1 MAECAAALGVV
12 SSVLTIYE
20 NCIKLYDTIQTGR
33 SHGKDLSKL
42 ELKLQVEKWR
52 LLAWGRSFGLVPNG
66 ELSQSRSKPF
76 DRRLNEEPVRQ
87 MIEGIFCN
95 IQDIL
100 QDTDGLRKRYGLR
113 ICDEK
118 TMVQQQSGS
127 LLPFESV
134 YRKYHEKITRRQKN
148 TSFSGTIRW
157 AIGDCQK
164 FSELVN
170 DLHGWNDDL
179 QNVTASFQSLQA
191 QRESLA
197 FDVESVADEE
207 SLQAIAEV
215 CSEDNS
221 EIASIAQDRL
231 RTLESASVRD
241 GASVFSDHVN
251 PISDAAFESIK
262 ATFQIPMTS
271 SSATPAIG
279 NVNSVGDKNVEV
291 VKGKPLQEQLD
302 LLSATFTGIK
312 GWILASL
319 HQIALRRGSLAQSMS
334 LNFSEVFLEFHRH
347 LELLNSENKLF
358 LVDIEKLGIVRTQ
371 RLRAYLSRGFHI
383 AHVVKSLKTRLEN
396 LPSTEDKH
404 FFDCKS
410 TEWTDIEG
418 TMTDLTCQILH
429 DMDII
434 KSCMDSKLKVRLI
447 PRSSS
452 MALNTPQQPATSSR
466 MTKYDSMNERDPG
479 DDETETRV
487 ESCLDCEVDTDIRQY
502 PQYLYI
508 PRNNSSTTADDNRV
522 VRLSLDARNLKQYPH
537 FALIMC
543 PNSKLCP
550 ISLKK
555 GSPQF
560 LALHLLA
567 KFVVQSS
574 DLEAYWIAF
583 GCLPASFSTAR
594 RVVESINATRKTQLL
609 VIAITFEKSLLS
621 GPPDLKAEMRRQL
634 AGASLIDYLDDQT
647 TIKVYALD
655 IGRAS
660 AYKNV
665 NRTSLVPALYS
676 LTPLIY
682 TKRSLM
688 IFLKD
693 SVPTIQS
700 PTEMAPDRRLDDH
713 QSSPGY
719 NIDSVIPVNMEPPH
733 PVKIDRWKL
742 EQAYLD
748 LGPKK
753 RPPTLRRVK
762 LKSGS
767 NIEDKPESRKFKS
780 GSSEL

>member
-1 MAECAAALGVV
+1 
-12 SSVLTIYE
+12 
-20 NCIKLYDTIQTGR
+20 
-33 SHGKDLSKL
+33 
-42 ELKLQVEKWR
+42 
-52 LLAWGRSFGLVPNG
+52 
-66 ELSQSRSKPF
+66 
-76 DRRLNEEPVRQ
+76 

-179 QNVTASFQSLQA
+179 QNVTASFQSLQV

-231 RTLESASVRD
+231 RTLEFASVRD
-241 GASVFSDHVN
+241 GASVFSDQVN
-251 PISDAAFESIK
+251 PVGDAAFEPAQ
-262 ATFQIPMTS
+262 ATSQIPTTS
-271 SSATPAIG
+271 SLATPAISS
-279 NVNSVGDKNVEV
+279 VDVVGDKNIEAI
-291 VKGKPLQEQLD
+291 KGNPAQVRLD
-302 LLSATFTGIK
+302 MPSATLQGILGK
-312 GWILASL
+312 ILSRLRQA
-319 HQIALRRGSLAQSMS
+319 ALPIETSEPLAQPML
-334 LNFSEVFLEFHRH
+334 LNFSEVLKKFHRRLEQLNIGNQLGFLEIEA
-347 LELLNSENKLF
+347 LEN
-358 LVDIEKLGIVRTQ
+358 VRKE
-371 RLRAYLSRGFHI
+371 RLRACLSR
-383 AHVVKSLKTRLEN
+383 SLDIVHDIELLKARLNDLSRAEGRHSFDGEN
-396 LPSTEDKH
+396 
-404 FFDCKS
+404 
-410 TEWTDIEG
+410 TEWTDIKVK
-418 TMTDLTCQILH
+418 TTALKLWISH
-429 DMDII
+429 NMDII
-434 KSCMDSKLKVRLI
+434 KSCMDSAMKVRPI
-447 PRSSS
+447 KRSSS
-452 MALNTPQQPATSSR
+452 MALNNAQQPTTSSR
-466 MTKYDSMNERDPG
+466 ITTYDSTNERTPG

-487 ESCLDCEVDTDIRQY
+487 EACSDREVDTDLHQY
-502 PQYLYI
+502 PQYLYV
-508 PRNNSSTTADDNRV
+508 PRTSSSTTANGNRV
-522 VRLSLDARNLKQYPH
+522 VRLSLDSRNFKRYSH
-537 FALIMC
+537 FAYVMC

-550 ISLKK
+550 TSLKR

-567 KFVVQSS
+567 TFAVQTS

-583 GCLPASFSTAR
+583 DCLPANFSTAR
-594 RVVESINATRKTQLL
+594 KVVESINAMRKTQLL
-609 VIAITFEKSLLS
+609 VIAIAFEKSLLP
-621 GPPDLKAEMRRQL
+621 GPPDLKTEMRRQL

-660 AYKNV
+660 AYKRV
-665 NRTSLVPALYS
+665 SRTSLTGTAPQSPIGALATGVLRRLVHAPYS

-688 IFLKD
+688 TFLKD
-693 SVPTIQS
+693 SVPAIQS
-700 PTEMAPDRRLDDH
+700 PTEMAHDRRLDDH
-713 QSSPGY
+713 QPSPGH
-719 NIDSVIPVNMEPPH
+719 NIDSVVPVNMEPPH
-733 PVKIDRWKL
+733 PAKIDRWKI

-753 RPPTLRRVK
+753 RPPTLRRVE

-780 GSSEL
+780 GSSGL